1 MTEITLQLSDD
12 WVQKAKKVGI
22 LTHEDFVF
30 AIQAEIKRRESVE
43 NLFDMMNRLSSVD
56 EDMTQDAIDDVLQ
69 QIKAERRIKRT
80 QK

>member
-12 WVQKAKKVGI
+12 WLQKAKKVGI

-43 NLFDMMNRLSSVD
+43 NLFDMMNQLAEVD
-56 EDMTQDAIDDVLQ
+56 ADMTQAEIDDVLQ
-69 QIKAERRIKRT
+69 QIKDERHIKLA